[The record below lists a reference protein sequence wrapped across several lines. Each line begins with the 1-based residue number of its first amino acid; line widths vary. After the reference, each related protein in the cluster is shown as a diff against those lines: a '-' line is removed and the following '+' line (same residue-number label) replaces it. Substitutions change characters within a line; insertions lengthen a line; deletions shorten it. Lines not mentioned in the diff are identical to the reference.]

1 MKKMKRKTSATP
13 ANFSR
18 SNSRLTKRQRHK
30 AMIAAYNKQ
39 AFENFK
45 NKLDTMIAE
54 LDAKMVAANINPDPT
69 IYDEEEEAA
78 FEAEMKEVQMKLDAK
93 FEKKRRR
100 MSRSGRGRKL
110 MAKRD
115 AKIEAWAERL
125 ANDAAHWTD

>member
-1 MKKMKRKTSATP
+1 
-13 ANFSR
+13 
-18 SNSRLTKRQRHK
+18 
-30 AMIAAYNKQ
+30 MIAAYNKQ